1 MSAAAEQVLAPH
13 LERCFWFD
21 AIEDSYEIHDVT
33 GSIPRWLRGTYYVN
47 GPACFERAG
56 MRYRHWLDGDGMV
69 CALRFSGDGV
79 RFTNRFVMTH
89 KRKQEDAA
97 GRFLF
102 RSFGT
107 AFRGDKLR
115 RGIMIE
121 PPVNVSVYPYDGRL
135 LAFGEQTLPVALDPV
150 TLETLGEYDFSGKLN
165 EVSPFAAHAKFD
177 PVTGHLFNFGI
188 SYSAAKPALHLYE
201 FDAAGRLVRRR
212 RHRLDMPHSNHD
224 FALSQEHVVFFL
236 SPLVMDFERFW
247 DQDLSVMESL
257 SWQPQKGSRILV
269 LPRNSRPDEAFQI
282 AAGSGYCLH
291 LINCF
296 EQGRQLIV
304 DILEL
309 EAPVYPE
316 YQPIPDLFSN
326 VIPGRPARY
335 VIDLDSRQLASR
347 ESMPYE
353 GSPDFPSIDSRLAGR
368 PYDDFWMLGIA
379 QAGRQGRKFFNQLA
393 HGSWSRGEVD
403 HYEVP
408 GGEYLG
414 GEPICVS
421 NPDDPSEAVIVVEHF
436 DARNDQAA
444 FVLFD
449 AMNVSKGPLARLPLR
464 HKIHPGFHASFSW
477 AA

>member
-1 MSAAAEQVLAPH
+1 MTAPAGQVSAPR

-33 GSIPRWLRGTYYVN
+33 GSIPPWLRGTYYVN

-56 MRYRHWLDGDGMV
+56 IRYRHWLDGDGMV
-69 CALRFSGDGV
+69 CALRFSGDTV
-79 RFTNRFVMTH
+79 RFTNRFVMTR

-115 RGIMIE
+115 RGIMLE

-135 LAFGEQTLPVALDPV
+135 LAFGEQTLPLALDPV
-150 TLETLGEYDFSGKLN
+150 TLETLGEYDFNAKLN

-177 PVTGHLFNFGI
+177 PATGHLFNFGI
-188 SYSAAKPALHLYE
+188 AYSAKKPTLNVYE
-201 FDAAGRLVRRR
+201 FDAAGRLVRRQ

-236 SPLVMDFERFW
+236 SPLIMNFERFW
-247 DQDLSVMESL
+247 EQDLSVMESL
-257 SWQPQKGSRILV
+257 SWEPRKGSRILV
-269 LPRNSRPDEAFQI
+269 IPRNSPSEESFQI

-296 EQGRQLIV
+296 EQGRRLNV
-304 DILEL
+304 DVLEL
-309 EAPVYPE
+309 ERPVYSE
-316 YQPIPDLFSN
+316 YQPIPALFSN
-326 VIPGRPARY
+326 VIQGGPVRY
-335 VIDLDSRQLASR
+335 VIDLDSHELVSR
-347 ESMPYE
+347 ESLPYDR
-353 GSPDFPSIDSRLAGR
+353 SPDFPSIDGRLAGR

-379 QAGRQGRKFFNQLA
+379 QAGQQGRKFFNQLA
-393 HGSWSRGEVD
+393 HASWSRRDVD
-403 HYEVP
+403 HYEVSA
-408 GGEYLG
+408 GEYLG
-414 GEPICVS
+414 GEPICIS
-421 NPDDPSEAVIVVEHF
+421 KPDDPSEAVVIVEHF
-436 DARNDQAA
+436 DAGNDRAA

-449 AMNVSKGPLARLPLR
+449 AMNVPNGPIARLPLR
-464 HKIHPGFHASFSW
+464 HKIHPGFHASFAW
-477 AA
+477 AV